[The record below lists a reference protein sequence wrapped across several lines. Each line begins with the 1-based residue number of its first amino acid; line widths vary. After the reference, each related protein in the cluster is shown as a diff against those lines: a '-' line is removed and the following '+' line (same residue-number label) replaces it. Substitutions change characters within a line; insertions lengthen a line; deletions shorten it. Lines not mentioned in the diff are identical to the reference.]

1 MSTTTTTSP
10 SKKEV
15 AGPLPTPIPAN
26 RVRLPSI
33 NELTS
38 NSNKHLPSLKEEGA
52 SSRVLPSLNPSASN
66 STGVSPTTAPQPYSS
81 TGTGSPKDTNHF
93 KYPIKP
99 AAASNYVLGNTAI
112 NANAQK
118 LPSPTIPYYEQG
130 SNQSQPTPQTQHQP
144 APGAHAP
151 VQYYTYHQSSIH
163 LPPLPQHQ
171 QVPQQISYS
180 SPNTY
185 YQPYYYQQ
193 GQQQPHHIPYQAPHL
208 YNSGMP
214 GAAASTQYSLPEVIN
229 KPSNKC
235 HRCGTTETP
244 EWRRGPN
251 GVRTLCNACGLFHA
265 KLVKR
270 KGAALAAEEV
280 LNNKVCKG
288 KNGRRISIK
297 KQLLNENNLLK
308 HEAMTS
314 EVYNQQQ
321 QQQSH
326 PTPPQHPQ
334 PAPQILPPPG
344 HGHAHPHFPL
354 SSSNLP
360 LPPPIMNHNY
370 AAMPLL
376 RHWLRNGINIKVMT
390 IK

>member
-1 MSTTTTTSP
+1 MSTTSTTS
-10 SKKEV
+10 SIKEV
-15 AGPLPTPIPAN
+15 ALPTPNPAN

-38 NSNKHLPSLKEEGA
+38 NSNKQSPSLKEEN
-52 SSRVLPSLNPSASN
+52 RVLPSLNQSASN
-66 STGVSPTTAPQPYSS
+66 STGVSPTTAPRPFSS
-81 TGTGSPKDTNHF
+81 EGTGSPKDTNHF

-99 AAASNYVLGNTAI
+99 SGASNYVLANSAVNT
-112 NANAQK
+112 NAQK
-118 LPSPTIPYYEQG
+118 LPSPSIPYYEQQ
-130 SNQSQPTPQTQHQP
+130 SNNQTQAAAPIQHQP
-144 APGAHAP
+144 APGGHAP
-151 VQYYTYHQSSIH
+151 VQYYTYHQSPIH

-171 QVPQQISYS
+171 QQIAYS
-180 SPNTY
+180 SPGTY
-185 YQPYYYQQ
+185 YQPYYYQP
-193 GQQQPHHIPYQAPHL
+193 GQQQHVPYQGPHM
-208 YNSGMP
+208 YNGGMP
-214 GAAASTQYSLPEVIN
+214 GATASPQYSLPEVIN

-308 HEAMTS
+308 HEAVAS
-314 EVYNQQQ
+314 EVYQHQQQ
-321 QQQSH
+321 AQTH
-326 PTPPQHPQ
+326 PTPPQHSQ
-334 PAPQILPPPG
+334 PAPQMLPPP
-344 HGHAHPHFPL
+344 GHAHPHFPL

-360 LPPPIMNHNY
+360 LPPPIMSHNY
-370 AAMPLL
+370 SAMPLL
-376 RHWLRNGINIKVMT
+376 RH
-390 IK
+390 